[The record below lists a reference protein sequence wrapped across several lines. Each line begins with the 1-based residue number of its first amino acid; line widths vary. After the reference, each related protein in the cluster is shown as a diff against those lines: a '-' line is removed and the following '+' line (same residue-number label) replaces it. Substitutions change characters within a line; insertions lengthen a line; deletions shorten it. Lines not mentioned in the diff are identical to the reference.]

1 MHYIH
6 LSPKE
11 IYLVLKIC
19 TNGYHI
25 ETINEDKK
33 LYIYIYKENKY
44 FEYMT
49 LTKANVTTILG
60 STYMIK
66 GFRRANILLPNN
78 TKRDIKDALYS
89 P

>member
-1 MHYIH
+1 M
-6 LSPKE
+6 KT
-11 IYLVLKIC
+11 K
-19 TNGYHI
+19 NF
-25 ETINEDKK
+25 
-33 LYIYIYKENKY
+33 IYIYKENKY

-78 TKRDIKDALYS
+78 TKLDIKDALYS